1 MRENS
6 IFTITPPDMRLS
18 EDGPTITV
26 ISTDKD
32 FVDYVEAMYEKM
44 FKTVP
49 VTIYLTDG
57 VVTEDKLAWL
67 LSVMRFSETVFVDL
81 ATASDISI
89 LSSVMVDV
97 NRALINTDGCRNDIA
112 KVFNA
117 LGENA
122 QVHDSIEDY
131 FEFML
136 LVSKM

>member
-6 IFTITPPDMRLS
+6 IFTITSPDMRLS
-18 EDGPTITV
+18 EDGPTITI
-26 ISTDKD
+26 ISTDED
-32 FVDYVEAMYEKM
+32 FVNYVESMYEKM

-136 LVSKM
+136 LVNKM

>member
-6 IFTITPPDMRLS
+6 IFTITSPDMRLS
-18 EDGPTITV
+18 EDGPTITI
-26 ISTDKD
+26 ISTDED
-32 FVDYVEAMYEKM
+32 FVNYVESMYEKM